1 MTISLQHCYYRIE
14 KYLEVRSCVRLS
26 LCRYGRSQM
35 SAGRKSHY
43 SQIVRI
49 NMPLLSVTA
58 HRAYSLLSV
67 ADGHFRIAVRH
78 TVLQYD
84 GSDAH
89 IIEERLPVIA
99 LMLHG
104 KVLITATRTN
114 HHSPSRS
121 LLAVRKIYVY
131 ACRVGMCVLI
141 RSLSLPDVHR
151 EVALCESRN
160 HCKDHQQ

>member
-1 MTISLQHCYYRIE
+1 MTISLQHCYDRIE
-14 KYLEVRSCVRLS
+14 EYLEVRSCVRLR

-78 TVLQYD
+78 TILQC
-84 GSDAH
+84 DAH
-89 IIEERLPVIA
+89 IIEERRPVIA

-114 HHSPSRS
+114 HHCPSRS

-151 EVALCESRN
+151 EMALRESRN